1 MKKTVLGL
9 NTVGFN
15 TSASLIINNKLV
27 SAVEEERLSRE
38 KRTRRFPLK
47 AINFCL
53 KQAKLKYE
61 DLSAIAIS
69 WNPAINLEHFNPS
82 MSQHSGYFPSM
93 LHSNLNYIIK
103 ELGSENLNKDYF
115 QQKLILKKNKKID
128 IYFVNHHLSHASNY
142 FLSPFKNAS
151 ILTLDGFGENECMSF
166 YSGNGSKLKKIL
178 SQNFPHSLGSFFS
191 TFTEFCGFK
200 PQSEE
205 WKLMGASA
213 YGQNSKYYKLIRS
226 LVYLESG
233 GFSLNLKYFN
243 HYLFHRPRFYNQ
255 TMTDYLGIKPN
266 TNSDKLTKNFYD
278 IAFAAQKVFEEI
290 YLHLI
295 NLLYKKNNSQNL
307 VISGGCALN
316 CVANG
321 KVLSN
326 TKFKKLYVPSVP
338 DDSGASTGAAHYI
351 SNIVLKNKKR
361 HTMINNYLGP
371 SFTNSNVVNKLNQ
384 LGIKYKISK
393 NISYEAAKTISQK
406 KIIAWFQGALEF
418 GDRALGNRSILA
430 DPRDFKMKDKI
441 NKKIKFR
448 ENFRPFAPAILEEYT
463 KDFFEVEETSFFME
477 KALKI
482 KKNKRYLIPS
492 VTHVDGSGRLQTVSK
507 NTNYK
512 FYSLIKEF
520 YKITAVPLV
529 LNTSFNVQG
538 EPIVCSI
545 EDAIKNFYLSGID
558 ELYIENCI
566 IKK

>member
-243 HYLFHRPRFYNQ
+243 H
-255 TMTDYLGIKPN
+255 
-266 TNSDKLTKNFYD
+266 
-278 IAFAAQKVFEEI
+278 
-290 YLHLI
+290 
-295 NLLYKKNNSQNL
+295 
-307 VISGGCALN
+307 
-316 CVANG
+316 
-321 KVLSN
+321 
-326 TKFKKLYVPSVP
+326 
-338 DDSGASTGAAHYI
+338 
-351 SNIVLKNKKR
+351 
-361 HTMINNYLGP
+361 
-371 SFTNSNVVNKLNQ
+371 
-384 LGIKYKISK
+384 
-393 NISYEAAKTISQK
+393 
-406 KIIAWFQGALEF
+406 
-418 GDRALGNRSILA
+418 
-430 DPRDFKMKDKI
+430 
-441 NKKIKFR
+441 
-448 ENFRPFAPAILEEYT
+448 
-463 KDFFEVEETSFFME
+463 
-477 KALKI
+477 
-482 KKNKRYLIPS
+482 
-492 VTHVDGSGRLQTVSK
+492 
-507 NTNYK
+507 
-512 FYSLIKEF
+512 
-520 YKITAVPLV
+520 
-529 LNTSFNVQG
+529 
-538 EPIVCSI
+538 
-545 EDAIKNFYLSGID
+545 
-558 ELYIENCI
+558 
-566 IKK
+566 